1 VTTIGVSSLIT
12 ERLLAAQHGRV
23 WAENCP
29 DGGARFTM
37 AIPVEVHE
45 LDAEAC
51 ATSTAATS
59 QAV

>member
-1 VTTIGVSSLIT
+1 VVLPAESSGREPDWVWIT

-37 AIPVEVHE
+37 AVPIEVHE
-45 LDAEAC
+45 LEA
-51 ATSTAATS
+51 
-59 QAV
+59 